1 MTNGYLVTID
11 GPDIDGIIF
20 EKYDEALIIV
30 GRLIELLYI
39 YDSYKEKFI
48 YLIKFVLID
57 GQRHNITY
65 NRYSIKH

>member
-1 MTNGYLVTID
+1 MSGYLVTID

-20 EKYDEALIIV
+20 NNLDDALIMV
-30 GRLIELLYI
+30 GRLIELLSI
-39 YDSYKEKFI
+39 FDSYKDKFI
-48 YLIKFVLID
+48 YIIKYVLID